1 MLKIEIQFFRILKKM
16 STTDTFTHLAL
27 SLEEVH
33 QEPHFDKT
41 SFRYKKKIF
50 ATLNIAEKRS
60 TLKFLPEEQS
70 MLCKVNPE
78 AIFPVPN
85 KWGTHGWTHVL
96 YEQIPKEIL
105 FELLKTAYLS
115 VRPGF
120 DFGE

>member
-1 MLKIEIQFFRILKKM
+1 M
-16 STTDTFTHLAL
+16 STLDTFTQL
-27 SLEEVH
+27 SLSLDGVH

-50 ATLNIAEKRS
+50 STLNAADKRS

-78 AIFPVPN
+78 AIYPVPN
-85 KWGTHGWTHVL
+85 KWGTHGWTHVM
-96 YEQIPKEIL
+96 YEQVTEEIL
-105 FELLKTAYLS
+105 LELLKTAYLS